1 MFQFYLSSIKSNNG
15 YLIAAKDISFN
26 STLVQL
32 KAILKIVRPQSSHVF
47 QFYLSSIK
55 RDLCRSFPYFSMG
68 FQFYLSSIK
77 SKTCNVFTLLLGEFQ
92 FYLSSIKSGSGQG
105 GSSFSSEFQFYL
117 SSIKRRLELVVIR
130 LLRSFNSTLVQLKVI
145 EGINKN
151 NTSAGFNSTLVQLKD
166 ADHFR
171 FSQWEKKC
179 QFYLS

>member
-1 MFQFYLSSIKSNNG
+1 M
-15 YLIAAKDISFN
+15 
-26 STLVQL
+26 
-32 KAILKIVRPQSSHVF
+32 
-47 QFYLSSIK
+47 
-55 RDLCRSFPYFSMG
+55 
-68 FQFYLSSIK
+68 
-77 SKTCNVFTLLLGEFQ
+77 FQ
-92 FYLSSIKSGSGQG
+92 FYLSSIKSGSVQG

-171 FSQWEKKC
+171 FSQWEKKF
-179 QFYLS
+179 QFYLSSIKSLSTERWFECLHMFQFYLSSIKRISGMPSRQPLIGFNSTLVQLKDSQNQWSLDQWNRFQFYLSSIKRVVFI

>member
-1 MFQFYLSSIKSNNG
+1 MRGLNPEKFQFYLSSIKSEHSN
-15 YLIAAKDISFN
+15 KS
-26 STLVQL
+26 
-32 KAILKIVRPQSSHVF
+32 QS
-47 QFYLSSIK
+47 QDK
-55 RDLCRSFPYFSMG
+55 M
-68 FQFYLSSIK
+68 
-77 SKTCNVFTLLLGEFQ
+77 FQ
-92 FYLSSIKSGSGQG
+92 FYLSSIKSGSVQG

-171 FSQWEKKC
+171 FSQWEKK
-179 QFYLS
+179 LEKI

>member
-1 MFQFYLSSIKSNNG
+1 M
-15 YLIAAKDISFN
+15 
-26 STLVQL
+26 
-32 KAILKIVRPQSSHVF
+32 
-47 QFYLSSIK
+47 
-55 RDLCRSFPYFSMG
+55 
-68 FQFYLSSIK
+68 
-77 SKTCNVFTLLLGEFQ
+77 FQ

-166 ADHFR
+166 E
-171 FSQWEKKC
+171 SQLSRLQRDMQF
-179 QFYLS
+179 QFYLSSIKSRFFNYKTDRFTLFQFYLSSIKRYLDVKAVRNFD